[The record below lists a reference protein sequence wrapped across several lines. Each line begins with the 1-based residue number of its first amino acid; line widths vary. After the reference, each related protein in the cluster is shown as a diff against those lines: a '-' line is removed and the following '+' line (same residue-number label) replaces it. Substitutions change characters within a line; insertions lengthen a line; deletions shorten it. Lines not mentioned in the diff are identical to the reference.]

1 LIEESYLVPILT
13 VADRPHDLD
22 LIVFDKDGVLLD
34 FRNLWARV
42 TEARVEALC
51 RLSGLDIAG
60 ELLTLL
66 GLDAA
71 GRILPGGLLAGGS
84 RQDSTMAAATALHQ
98 AGLGWHLAR
107 HTAFE
112 AFDAAD
118 GAMDY
123 AGWARP
129 LPHVVETVRA
139 LHAAGFKLAIATT
152 DQTAGAHRF
161 LAHSGL
167 AGCFDAVVGVDLVA
181 RSKPAPDLF
190 LMACQLAGVAPGR
203 AAMVGD
209 LDIDLRMA
217 RTAQAALS
225 VGVLSGVGDTALLA
239 PWADAVLP
247 DVGGLLVAEPAE
259 GR

>member
-1 LIEESYLVPILT
+1 MPILT
-13 VADRPHDLD
+13 IADRPYDLD

-34 FRNLWARV
+34 FRHLWARV
-42 TEARVEALC
+42 TEARVAALC
-51 RLSGLDIAG
+51 ELSGLDMAP
-60 ELLTLL
+60 ELLSLL
-66 GLDAA
+66 GLDTE
-71 GRILPGGLLAGGS
+71 GRIAPGGLLAGGS

-112 AFDAAD
+112 AFEAAD
-118 GAMDY
+118 AAMDY
-123 AGWARP
+123 AAWATA
-129 LPHVVETVRA
+129 LPRVDETVRA

-167 AGCFDAVVGVDLVA
+167 AACFTAVVGVDLGA
-181 RSKPAPDLF
+181 RSNPAPDLF
-190 LMACQLAGVAPGR
+190 LKACELAGAAPGR

-217 RTAQAALS
+217 RSAGAALG
-225 VGVLSGVGDTALLA
+225 VGVLSGVGEVALLE

-247 DVGGLLVAEPAE
+247 DVGALLASERVE